1 MPQQLKL
8 PSCFLSLPWCC
19 CLVRELG
26 KVVPGKLVIITPDRQ
41 ETFQVLGKQPAYI
54 PPQAS
59 SLPSGGY
66 LTATTASS
74 RAKGGKLSGSS
85 QHTLQAAPGTASAD
99 PQAQAAADHGV
110 GTQQPIKK
118 KNYLQQN
125 IKAASRTAGS
135 SPSSSGSSPKKA
147 PSWSTR

>member
-1 MPQQLKL
+1 
-8 PSCFLSLPWCC
+8 
-19 CLVRELG
+19 
-26 KVVPGKLVIITPDRQ
+26 VVITPDRQ
-41 ETFQVLGKQPAYI
+41 ETFQVLGRQPAYI

-74 RAKGGKLSGSS
+74 RAKGAKIAGSS
-85 QHTLQAAPGTASAD
+85 QQTLQAASGAASVD
-99 PQAQAAADHGV
+99 PQAQAAADTGV
-110 GTQQPIKK
+110 GTQQLAKK

-125 IKAASRTAGS
+125 IKAASRTVGG